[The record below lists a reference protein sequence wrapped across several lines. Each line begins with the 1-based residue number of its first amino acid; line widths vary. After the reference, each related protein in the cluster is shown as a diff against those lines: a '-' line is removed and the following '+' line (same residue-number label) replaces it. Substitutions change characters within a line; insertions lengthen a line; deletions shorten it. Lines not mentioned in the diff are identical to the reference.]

1 MRPVFVVVGDVFVH
15 QAFQM
20 SLAEDDHMVEQVPP
34 AAADPTLGNAIL
46 QWALEAGPRWLDA
59 EAFHGVDDFLIKVGG
74 SIKDQVGRRGIV
86 GKCLAQLLNHPS
98 AARRPRTSLI
108 NT

>member
-1 MRPVFVVVGDVFVH
+1 
-15 QAFQM
+15 
-20 SLAEDDHMVEQVPP
+20 
-34 AAADPTLGNAIL
+34 
-46 QWALEAGPRWLDA
+46 
-59 EAFHGVDDFLIKVGG
+59 LIKVGG